1 MAKTFEEDE
10 SLVELAN
17 KVITEHKLDYMNS
30 VIARYIFVVPNISK
44 TVHGKCIRANNELKF
59 FGKFDYLIEFSKE
72 IWNSID
78 DKTKEILMYHEL
90 LHVLV
95 KTSKGQMVP
104 SIAGHDL
111 QDFYAVISKYGP
123 DWFKDFKD
131 IVAATYELQGLEKD
145 KITV

>member
-1 MAKTFEEDE
+1 
-10 SLVELAN
+10 
-17 KVITEHKLDYMNS
+17 MNS
-30 VIARYIFVVPNISK
+30 VIVKYVFVIPNISK

-59 FGKFDYLIEFSKE
+59 FGKFDYLVEFSKE

-90 LHVLV
+90 LHVLI

-123 DWFKDFKD
+123 DWFKNFKD